1 MQVHGYHLMLAAG
14 RALPPW
20 EIAGDWYDRV
30 YLDAVAAIRRE
41 GLDAACAK
49 ATDADR
55 FLWVYQRRR
64 ELFPDCGCPP
74 LEETARHLTENGRK
88 RPRPGLRRLLRV
100 RGQTA
105 GGIGTR

>member
-1 MQVHGYHLMLAAG
+1 VKGHLSE
-14 RALPPW
+14 P
-20 EIAGDWYDRV
+20 
-30 YLDAVAAIRRE
+30 
-41 GLDAACAK
+41 
-49 ATDADR
+49 TDADR

-105 GGIGTR
+105 GGIGTRWRGSRVDDIRRRDNPDGGCARSR